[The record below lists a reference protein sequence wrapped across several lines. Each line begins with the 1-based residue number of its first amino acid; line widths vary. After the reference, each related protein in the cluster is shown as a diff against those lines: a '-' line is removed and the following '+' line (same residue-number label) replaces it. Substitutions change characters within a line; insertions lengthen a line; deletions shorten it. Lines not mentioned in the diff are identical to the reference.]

1 MVNPDL
7 SLPGHPNVFVIG
19 DMMSLDKLP
28 GLAQVAMQGGKY
40 AAKQIK
46 ASLDGKSP
54 SERVPFKYFD
64 KGSMATISR
73 FSAVAKVG
81 KLEISGFIG
90 WVAWLAIHLLYL
102 VRIPFPCLDA
112 VVMGGDV
119 LRAWPCSDGVH
130 RAAGLRAKRDGR
142 VGEEE
147 QGSDGVR
154 QRFEWR
160 SQEGCRQAAEGRRL
174 INT

>member
-1 MVNPDL
+1 
-7 SLPGHPNVFVIG
+7 
-19 DMMSLDKLP
+19 
-28 GLAQVAMQGGKY
+28 
-40 AAKQIK
+40 
-46 ASLDGKSP
+46 
-54 SERVPFKYFD
+54 
-64 KGSMATISR
+64 MATISR

-102 VRIPFPCLDA
+102 VGFRSRASTLLSWAVTFFGRGRAQMASTEQQVFARNAMGRI
-112 VVMGGDV
+112 
-119 LRAWPCSDGVH
+119 
-130 RAAGLRAKRDGR
+130 
-142 VGEEE
+142 GEEE